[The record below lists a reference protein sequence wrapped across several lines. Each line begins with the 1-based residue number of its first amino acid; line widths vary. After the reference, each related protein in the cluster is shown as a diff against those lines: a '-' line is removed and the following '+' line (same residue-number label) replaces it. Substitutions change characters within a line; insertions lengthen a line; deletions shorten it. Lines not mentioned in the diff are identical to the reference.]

1 MDWCGRLGKQVRLF
15 QVLLNRLNIVDVIA
29 MMIMLLVVFVL
40 LHVLSNG
47 VGVSCRLRVMIKVCM
62 FLLGV
67 LHAFN
72 QAFDPALL
80 LQDVE
85 AHLEDVV
92 HFELIAEAFLLQV
105 RVNVA

>member
-1 MDWCGRLGKQVRLF
+1 MDWCGWLGKQVRLF

-29 MMIMLLVVFVL
+29 MITLLVVFVL

-72 QAFDPALL
+72 QAFDSALL

-92 HFELIAEAFLLQV
+92 HFELIAEAFFLQV
-105 RVNVA
+105 CVNVA

>member
-1 MDWCGRLGKQVRLF
+1 MDWRGRLGKQVRLF

-29 MMIMLLVVFVL
+29 MITLLVVVVL

-47 VGVSCRLRVMIKVCM
+47 VGVSCRLRVMIKICV

-92 HFELIAEAFLLQV
+92 HFELIAEAFFLQV
-105 RVNVA
+105 CVNVA